1 MELRVAGHEVLL
13 TLNKSYCCEDEST
26 ILQAVAK
33 FKPLVDY
40 LTKLNTEGFQL
51 SSLTILNVS
60 YIAQRIVYVTFD
72 ALFASV
78 KTRDTVSQVIT
89 LSDDTVAAYL
99 PVVKNNDVSYAV
111 LVEQK
116 RIPVGGASVVEAFSG
131 VQLTNKNFSGPNAS
145 LLAAANLP
153 VEGLTSLTANEVV
166 VGNEG
171 SAPTVFLSSTTEVS
185 DAELARLQSGVSEDG
200 ASIVVIALEDVISKA
215 VDVKAAVAAA
225 LLLQQN

>member
-1 MELRVAGHEVLL
+1 MDLRVAGHEVLL
-13 TLNKSYCCEDEST
+13 TLNKSYCCEDESM

-51 SSLTILNVS
+51 STLTILNVS
-60 YIAQRIVYVTFD
+60 YIAQRIVYVTLD
-72 ALFASV
+72 ALFASI

-89 LSDDTVAAYL
+89 LSDDVVAAYL
-99 PVVKNNDVSYAV
+99 PVVTFNGSSFAV

-116 RIPVGGASVVEAFSG
+116 RIPVGGAAVVEAFSG
-131 VQLTNKNFSGPNAS
+131 VQLPNGNFSGPNAS

-153 VEGLTSLTANEVV
+153 VDGLKSLSATEIV

-171 SAPTVFLSSTTEVS
+171 AAPTIFLSSTTELS
-185 DAELARLQSGVSEDG
+185 EAEFARLQNSVVEDD
-200 ASIVVIALEDVISKA
+200 SKVVVIALEDVIGSA